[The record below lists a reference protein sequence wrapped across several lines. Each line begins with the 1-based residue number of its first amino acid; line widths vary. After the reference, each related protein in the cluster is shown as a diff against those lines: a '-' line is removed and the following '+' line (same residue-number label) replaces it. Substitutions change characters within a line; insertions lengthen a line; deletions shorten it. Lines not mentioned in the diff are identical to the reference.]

1 MATAFS
7 AGWPIFLDGAQ
18 YTGLALRQLDS
29 GVSVYDNGTAAAT
42 LPGGGVIDGSAASL
56 KVTAPTSGLTV
67 NVAPGYAIVP
77 SSTAHGGAYRFGLMQ
92 PGSLTVASN
101 GTGATRQDYV
111 VASVTDLGS
120 SSSTS
125 QVAYVTGTTSPPS
138 VPSNAIVLAQIAV
151 PASASNITSGMI
163 TDKRT
168 YVAAPGGVI
177 PVMAATAAP
186 AAPASQF
193 LWNYGTGRL
202 VQGSAAGTVKAWSAS
217 PGTSVLAGPNGTSS
231 GGGFFGFGGGGP
243 VTSWT
248 FAASSGGFFGGPAT
262 GPQNVL
268 TVTVQADGVTDFEV
282 YYSAADIE
290 VAGGS
295 PTGSMGLAVLVDGS
309 QRDCTWCDMTSTD
322 PNGLSAGSTWYTSGA
337 QGTTMGAGNHSV
349 SLQLVPD
356 FTNSGSGNQVS
367 VIAPVWLRVTPCQQ

>member
-1 MATAFS
+1 MATSFS
-7 AGWPIFLDGAQ
+7 AGWPAFLDGGQ
-18 YTGLALRQLDS
+18 YTGLSLRQIDS
-29 GVSVYDNGTAAAT
+29 GVSVYDNGTASAT
-42 LPGGGVIDGSAASL
+42 LPGGGVIDGTFASM

-77 SSTAHGGAYRFGLMQ
+77 SSTAHAGAYRFGLMQ
-92 PGSLTVASN
+92 PGVLTVASN

-125 QVAYVTGTTSPPS
+125 QVAYVTGTTSPPA
-138 VPSNAIVLAQIAV
+138 VPTSAIVLAQIAV

-163 TDKRT
+163 TDKRA

-177 PVMAATAAP
+177 PITSATLAP

-193 LWNYGTGRL
+193 LWNYGTSRL

-217 PGTSVLAGPNGTSS
+217 PGTSVLAGPNGTAS
-231 GGGFFGFGGGGP
+231 GGFFGFGGGST
-243 VTSWT
+243 TSWT
-248 FAASSGGFFGGPAT
+248 FSASSGGFFGGGPT
-262 GPQNVL
+262 GPQTIL
-268 TVTVQADGVTDFEV
+268 TVSIQADGVTDFEV

-290 VAGGS
+290 VAAGS
-295 PTGSMGLAVLVDGS
+295 PQGSMGLAVLVDGS
-309 QRDCTWCDMTSTD
+309 QRDCTWCDMTSTAT
-322 PNGLSAGSTWYTSGA
+322 NGLSAGSTWYTSGA
-337 QGTTMGAGNHSV
+337 QGTTMGAGTHSV

-356 FTNSGSGNQVS
+356 FTNSGSGNQVQ
-367 VIAPVWLRVTPCQQ
+367 VLAPVWLRVTPCQQ